1 MKSDIVSTLMRNFHE
16 RGSGRT
22 NQEFTSALALAKM
35 HPDKTYLYITS
46 DIYTNRNLVD
56 RFPEI
61 PRNLTVSDWI
71 SVTQT
76 NRFRGAKFN
85 EVFIDHYVIETQ
97 LLPHLV
103 KTQGAENE
111 MLREELEQVKKQ
123 RDIWQSDVF
132 SAGQDIRRLTELLSK
147 KDEEIAKLRRQ
158 LGKLCDHATHR
169 ILPSGKS
176 SFLSSAD
183 VVPNDYCPK
192 CGEKL

>member
-22 NQEFTSALALAKM
+22 HSDFTRALELAKM
-35 HPDKTYLYITS
+35 YPDKTYLYITS

-61 PRNLTVSDWI
+61 PRNLMVKDWI

-76 NRFRGAKFN
+76 NRIRGAKFN

-103 KTQGAENE
+103 KMQGAENE

-123 RDIWQSDVF
+123 RDVCMTDLNL
-132 SAGQDIRRLTELLSK
+132 AGVDIRKLDELLGK
-147 KDEEIAKLRRQ
+147 KDEEIAKLRKQ
-158 LGKLCDHATHR
+158 LSKQCDHAIAIALHGTDPVG
-169 ILPSGKS
+169 IN
-176 SFLSSAD
+176 F
-183 VVPNDYCPK
+183 NYCPK